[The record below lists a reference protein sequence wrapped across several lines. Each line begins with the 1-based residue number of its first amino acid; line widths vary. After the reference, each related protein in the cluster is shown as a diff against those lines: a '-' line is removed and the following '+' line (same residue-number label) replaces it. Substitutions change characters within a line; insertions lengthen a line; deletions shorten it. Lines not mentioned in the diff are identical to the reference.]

1 MKNMQIWGPIS
12 QCCWKLNKFI
22 NEKQIQI
29 TLFFKIFT
37 FDVLAFFVVFIFKF
51 DKEGSGR

>member
-1 MKNMQIWGPIS
+1 MKNMQVWGPIS

-37 FDVLAFFVVFIFKF
+37 FDVLAFFCSFHI
-51 DKEGSGR
+51 